1 VSSRFD
7 LQGRCAVL
15 TPPGVGAIAV
25 IRAAGAGAWPF
36 VRDHIR
42 RKSPLPVNPE
52 VNQLYYGA
60 FVDRDETVDD
70 VIIRSVAVQ
79 SDGGVVVDIYCHG
92 GRAVVARL
100 MDMLRCG
107 GFDKAPSDT
116 LSLVEFDCD
125 PIEREVLKL
134 IPKATTR
141 RAVLALLR
149 QRELLPTA
157 LRQIIARTE
166 DDGLS
171 AGRTELRRLLEQS
184 RTARFL
190 TQPATIAIVG
200 PVNAG
205 KSSLVNA
212 LAGREAAITRD
223 RPGATLDYVT
233 TDATLEGI
241 HVQLIDTPGAPAP
254 RHPGSVDAVPVD
266 ELAESAARSAAIKIA
281 DADLR
286 VFVVDVERL
295 TSLDLTNWGAWANQG
310 LHVLV
315 VNKIDRVAGM
325 DGGMWF
331 ARRFVPIS
339 VYTGAGLDR
348 LSRRVLDT
356 LGLGASLERSA
367 LAAGRIGA
375 MLAEA
380 ATDSSSEKFVA
391 SLRQIIGRDPGQIGR
406 ENHPIRG
413 I

>member
-1 VSSRFD
+1 MSSRFD

-42 RKSPLPVNPE
+42 RKSPLPANPE
-52 VNQLYYGA
+52 INQLYYGA
-60 FVDRDETVDD
+60 FVDGDECVDD
-70 VIIRSVAVQ
+70 VIIRSVVVQ

-100 MDMLRCG
+100 LDMLRCG

-116 LSLVEFDCD
+116 LSLIEFDCD
-125 PIEREVLKL
+125 PIEREILEL
-134 IPKATTR
+134 IPGATTR
-141 RAVLALLR
+141 RAVLTLLR
-149 QRELLPTA
+149 QRELLPAA

-166 DDGLS
+166 TGGLD
-171 AGRTELRRLLEQS
+171 AGRTDLQQLLDRS
-184 RTARFL
+184 RAARFL

-241 HVQLIDTPGAPAP
+241 HVQLIDTPGAPESASG
-254 RHPGSVDAVPVD
+254 GSVDVGTVD
-266 ELAESAARSAAIKIA
+266 KLAESAARSAAIKIA
-281 DADLR
+281 GADLR

-295 TSLDLTNWGAWANQG
+295 TSLDLTNWGAWVNQG

-348 LSRRVLDT
+348 LSRRMLDI
-356 LGLGASLERSA
+356 LGLGASLESGA

-375 MLAEA
+375 LLAEA
-380 ATDSSSEKFVA
+380 ATESSSEKFVA
-391 SLRQIIGRDPGQIGR
+391 SLRQVISGDRGKSDGKT
-406 ENHPIRG
+406 IR
-413 I
+413 